1 MNLSKEK
8 SIKNLFYCII
18 GVKNLNLFG
27 KIFFSYDQKYVNTG
41 LETQNR
47 EKFLS
52 IKVFAKLSKVLVK
65 KFKNS
70 NKTKQNFTQTC
81 SVQSAEQHGHESR
94 IDSLISE
101 LSPLGGT
108 VKCTIH

>member
-1 MNLSKEK
+1 MSKTLIFWK
-8 SIKNLFYCII
+8 KN
-18 GVKNLNLFG
+18 
-27 KIFFSYDQKYVNTG
+27 FSFDQKYVNTG